1 MQKLTKIERCR
12 LSGSSNLLP
21 VLDLG
26 EQALTGVFLRTVP
39 SITFA
44 SIRRATAQRAPS
56 KLSSRSFRGL

>member
-1 MQKLTKIERCR
+1 MQKITEIERFR

-26 EQALTGVFLRTVP
+26 EQALTGVFSRTVP

-44 SIRRATAQRAPS
+44 RMRRAKAQRVPS
-56 KLSSRSFRGL
+56 KPSRQSLRGL